1 MDSLS
6 SLSSTN
12 ITILRNIVQLFC
24 KTSPNWPQLD
34 SGYTFGAIIPQKWC
48 GVLLS
53 AHIRRHR
60 MSLSPI
66 SGDCLVRWCPPGFP
80 IVKFLLLFL
89 WLTHTLWGDTKKHI
103 NVLLIKFC
111 QPLTLASIHNSC
123 HHSCK
128 MVKKTHLSGLCSTDC
143 NIFFIVAAL
152 FSWPS
157 KTTSHGLAN
166 RVLFSHALKK
176 NEECFPWVAFWGS
189 CWQICLG
196 ILSVCL
202 LPTMHQTLSMWYP
215 IKLSQ

>member
-1 MDSLS
+1 MALSYHGNPCLICDLYSNFINFPNVILSNCLLPSMIPLESCIALICLYLFILELFFNLFFSLN
-6 SLSSTN
+6 LD
-12 ITILRNIVQLFC
+12 ILNRIVQLFC

-66 SGDCLVRWCPPGFP
+66 SGDYLVRWCPPGFP

-89 WLTHTLWGDTKKHI
+89 WLIRTLWGDAKKHV
-103 NVLLIKFC
+103 NVFLIKFC

-128 MVKKTHLSGLCSTDC
+128 MVKKTHLSGLFSTDC
-143 NIFFIVAAL
+143 NIFF
-152 FSWPS
+152 
-157 KTTSHGLAN
+157 
-166 RVLFSHALKK
+166 
-176 NEECFPWVAFWGS
+176 
-189 CWQICLG
+189 
-196 ILSVCL
+196 
-202 LPTMHQTLSMWYP
+202 
-215 IKLSQ
+215 